1 MTAYAIAR
9 LRNVNVGPDIAAYLA
24 RIDATLAPFQ
34 GQFIIHGGPKIELEG
49 SWPEDLIAIAFP
61 DLARARAW
69 YASPA
74 YQEIL
79 ALRTRNSS
87 GDVILI
93 EGVGPDHKA
102 TDILAGGAAPAPR

>member
-9 LRNVNVGPDIAAYLA
+9 LRNVKMGPEIRAYLS
-24 RIDATLAPFQ
+24 RIDATLAPFE
-34 GQFIIHGGPKIELEG
+34 GRFIIHGGPKFELEG

-69 YASPA
+69 YESPA

-79 ALRTRNSS
+79 ALRTGNSS

-93 EGVGPDHKA
+93 EGVDPDHKA
-102 TDILAGGAAPAPR
+102 TDILGGDAPAVR